1 MSPTIE
7 ERKSMVRVRTI
18 GRIAAAVTMLSL
30 SSGASLS
37 AVAGKVID
45 QIGLPKVAGQQLKFD
60 VESLVTAVLR
70 PADGAGQSTV
80 LSAIVAVF
88 ALLFLAAIIYF
99 VFGLIQGLRGA
110 RGGVETAFSVVAALV
125 IAIVGFQVLA

>member
-1 MSPTIE
+1 MAS
-7 ERKSMVRVRTI
+7 VRTI
-18 GRIAAAVTMLSL
+18 GRMAAPVAAMSL
-30 SSGASLS
+30 NLFVGLS
-37 AVAGKVID
+37 AVAGKVMD
-45 QIGLPKVAGQQLKFD
+45 QIGLPKIGGKELKFD
-60 VESLVTAVLR
+60 IESLADAVLR
-70 PADGAGQSTV
+70 PAEGAGKSTV

-125 IAIVGFQVLA
+125 VAIVGFQVLA

>member
-1 MSPTIE
+1 
-7 ERKSMVRVRTI
+7 MVRDGMI
-18 GRIAAAVTMLSL
+18 GRLAAAVAMLSL
-30 SSGASLS
+30 SFGTSLS

-45 QIGLPKVAGQQLKFD
+45 QIGLPKVAGQELKFD
-60 VESLVTAVLR
+60 VASLVTAVLK

-80 LSAIVAVF
+80 MGAIVAVF

-125 IAIVGFQVLA
+125 VAIVGFQVLA

>member
-1 MSPTIE
+1 MMSI
-7 ERKSMVRVRTI
+7 RTI
-18 GRIAAAVTMLSL
+18 GRMAALMAVVSV
-30 SSGASLS
+30 SVSAGLS
-37 AVAGKVID
+37 AVAGKVME
-45 QIGLPKVAGQQLKFD
+45 QIGLPKVGGQELKFD
-60 VESLVTAVLR
+60 VESLATAVLR

>member
-1 MSPTIE
+1 MAS
-7 ERKSMVRVRTI
+7 I
-18 GRIAAAVTMLSL
+18 GRTGTTVAAMTTTAVLGTVA
-30 SSGASLS
+30 GLS
-37 AVAGKVID
+37 AVAGKVME
-45 QIGLPKVAGQQLKFD
+45 QIGLPKIGGQELKFD
-60 VESLVTAVLR
+60 VQSLATAVLR

-125 IAIVGFQVLA
+125 VAIVGFQVLA

>member
-1 MSPTIE
+1 MAS
-7 ERKSMVRVRTI
+7 VRTI
-18 GRIAAAVTMLSL
+18 SSTVGLVAVMLFSAC
-30 SSGASLS
+30 ASLS
-37 AVAGKVID
+37 AVAGKVMD
-45 QIGLPKVAGQQLKFD
+45 QIGLPKVGGQELKFD
-60 VESLVTAVLR
+60 VESLATAVLR

-80 LSAIVAVF
+80 LSAIVAIF

>member
-1 MSPTIE
+1 MIA
-7 ERKSMVRVRTI
+7 RT
-18 GRIAAAVTMLSL
+18 AAVLTVVAMSA
-30 SSGASLS
+30 GAGLS
-37 AVAGKVID
+37 AVAGKVMN
-45 QIGLPKVAGQQLKFD
+45 QIGLPKIKGKELKFD
-60 VESLVTAVLR
+60 IESLATAVLA
-70 PADGAGQSTV
+70 PADGAGQETV
-80 LSAIVAVF
+80 LMAIVGIF

>member
-1 MSPTIE
+1 MANVGVIA
-7 ERKSMVRVRTI
+7 R
-18 GRIAAAVTMLSL
+18 AAAVLTAVALSA
-30 SSGASLS
+30 GAGLS
-37 AVAGKVID
+37 AVAGKVMN
-45 QIGLPKVAGQQLKFD
+45 QIGLPKIKGKELKFD
-60 VESLVTAVLR
+60 IESLATAVLA
-70 PADGAGQSTV
+70 PADGAGQETV
-80 LSAIVAVF
+80 LMAIVGIF

>member
-1 MSPTIE
+1 MAS
-7 ERKSMVRVRTI
+7 VRTI
-18 GRIAAAVTMLSL
+18 SRTVGLVAVMAFS
-30 SSGASLS
+30 ACANLS
-37 AVAGKVID
+37 AVAGKVMD
-45 QIGLPKVAGQQLKFD
+45 QIGLPKVGGQELKFD
-60 VESLVTAVLR
+60 VESLATAVLR
-70 PADGAGQSTV
+70 PADGAGESTV
-80 LSAIVAVF
+80 LSAIVAIF

>member
-1 MSPTIE
+1 
-7 ERKSMVRVRTI
+7 MVSIRTT
-18 GRIAAAVTMLSL
+18 GRMVALMAVVSV
-30 SSGASLS
+30 SVSAGLS
-37 AVAGKVID
+37 AVAGKVMD
-45 QIGLPKVAGQQLKFD
+45 QIGLPKIGGQELKFD
-60 VESLVTAVLR
+60 VESLATAVLR

>member
-1 MSPTIE
+1 MASV
-7 ERKSMVRVRTI
+7 KKI
-18 GRIAAAVTMLSL
+18 GRMAALVGMASL
-30 SSGASLS
+30 SIGASLS
-37 AVAGKVID
+37 AVAGKVMD
-45 QIGLPKVAGQQLKFD
+45 QIGLPKIGGQELKFD
-60 VESLVTAVLR
+60 VESLATAVLR

-80 LSAIVAVF
+80 LSAIVAIF

>member
-1 MSPTIE
+1 MANVGVIA
-7 ERKSMVRVRTI
+7 RT
-18 GRIAAAVTMLSL
+18 AAVLTVVAMSA
-30 SSGASLS
+30 GAGLS
-37 AVAGKVID
+37 AVAGKVMN
-45 QIGLPKVAGQQLKFD
+45 QIGLPKIKGKELKFD
-60 VESLVTAVLR
+60 IESLATAVLA
-70 PADGAGQSTV
+70 PADGAGQETV
-80 LSAIVAVF
+80 LMAIVGIF

>member
-1 MSPTIE
+1 
-7 ERKSMVRVRTI
+7 MVRDRMI
-18 GRIAAAVTMLSL
+18 GRIAAAAAVLSL
-30 SSGASLS
+30 SVGKSLS

-45 QIGLPKVAGQQLKFD
+45 QIGLPKVAGQDLKFD
-60 VESLVTAVLR
+60 VGSLVTAVLK

-80 LSAIVAVF
+80 MSAIVAVF

-125 IAIVGFQVLA
+125 VAIVGFQVLA

>member
-1 MSPTIE
+1 MMST
-7 ERKSMVRVRTI
+7 RMI
-18 GRIAAAVTMLSL
+18 GRMAAMMAV
-30 SSGASLS
+30 ASASVSAGLS
-37 AVAGKVID
+37 AVAGKVMD
-45 QIGLPKVAGQQLKFD
+45 QIGLPKIGGQELKFD
-60 VESLVTAVLR
+60 VESLATAVLR

-125 IAIVGFQVLA
+125 VAIVGFQILA

>member
-1 MSPTIE
+1 VAS
-7 ERKSMVRVRTI
+7 I
-18 GRIAAAVTMLSL
+18 GRTGTTVAAVTTSAVL
-30 SSGASLS
+30 GTVAGLS
-37 AVAGKVID
+37 AVAGKVME
-45 QIGLPKVAGQQLKFD
+45 QIGLPKIGGQELKFD
-60 VESLVTAVLR
+60 VQSLATAVLR

-125 IAIVGFQVLA
+125 VAIVGFQVLA

>member
-1 MSPTIE
+1 MMSTRMIC
-7 ERKSMVRVRTI
+7 RM
-18 GRIAAAVTMLSL
+18 AALMAVVS
-30 SSGASLS
+30 ASVSAGLS
-37 AVAGKVID
+37 AVAGKVMD
-45 QIGLPKVAGQQLKFD
+45 QIGLPKIGGQELKFD
-60 VESLVTAVLR
+60 VESLATAVLR

>member
-1 MSPTIE
+1 
-7 ERKSMVRVRTI
+7 MVRVRI
-18 GRIAAAVTMLSL
+18 GRIAAAVTVLALSA
-30 SSGASLS
+30 GATLS

-45 QIGLPKVAGQQLKFD
+45 QIGLPKVAGVELKFD
-60 VESLVTAVLR
+60 IESLVTAVLR
-70 PADGAGQSTV
+70 PADGAGKSTV
-80 LSAIVAVF
+80 VSAIVAVF
-88 ALLFLAAIIYF
+88 ALLFLSAIIYF

>member
-1 MSPTIE
+1 MAS
-7 ERKSMVRVRTI
+7 I
-18 GRIAAAVTMLSL
+18 GRTGTTAAAVTTTAVL
-30 SSGASLS
+30 GTVAGLS
-37 AVAGKVID
+37 AVAGKVMEE
-45 QIGLPKVAGQQLKFD
+45 IGLPKIGGQELKFD
-60 VESLVTAVLR
+60 VQSLATAVLR

-125 IAIVGFQVLA
+125 VAIVGFQVLA

>member
-1 MSPTIE
+1 MASIG
-7 ERKSMVRVRTI
+7 TI
-18 GRIAAAVTMLSL
+18 GRTAAAVTAAALGAS
-30 SSGASLS
+30 ASLS
-37 AVAGKVID
+37 AVAGKVME
-45 QIGLPKVAGQQLKFD
+45 QIGLPKVGGQELKFD
-60 VESLVTAVLR
+60 VQSLATAVLR

-88 ALLFLAAIIYF
+88 ALLFLAAIVYF

-125 IAIVGFQVLA
+125 VAIVGFQVLA

>member
-1 MSPTIE
+1 MASVKTIDRMAALVTVVLLGLCVSP
-7 ERKSMVRVRTI
+7 
-18 GRIAAAVTMLSL
+18 
-30 SSGASLS
+30 S
-37 AVAGKVID
+37 AVAGKVME
-45 QIGLPKVAGQQLKFD
+45 QIGLPKVGGKELKFD
-60 VESLVTAVLR
+60 IESLATAVLR

-110 RGGVETAFSVVAALV
+110 RGGVETAFSVIAALV
-125 IAIVGFQVLA
+125 IAVVGFQVLA

>member
-1 MSPTIE
+1 
-7 ERKSMVRVRTI
+7 MVRVRI
-18 GRIAAAVTMLSL
+18 GRIAAAVTVLALSV
-30 SSGASLS
+30 GATLS

-45 QIGLPKVAGQQLKFD
+45 QIGLPKVAGVELKFD
-60 VESLVTAVLR
+60 IESLVTAVLR
-70 PADGAGQSTV
+70 PADGAGKSTV
-80 LSAIVAVF
+80 VSAIVAVF
-88 ALLFLAAIIYF
+88 ALLFLSAIIYF

>member
-1 MSPTIE
+1 MASV
-7 ERKSMVRVRTI
+7 KTI
-18 GRIAAAVTMLSL
+18 GRMVALMAV
-30 SSGASLS
+30 ASVGVSTGLS

-45 QIGLPKVAGQQLKFD
+45 QIGLPKVGGQELKFD
-60 VESLVTAVLR
+60 VESLTTAVLR

-80 LSAIVAVF
+80 LSAIVAIF
-88 ALLFLAAIIYF
+88 ALLFLAAIVYF

>member
-1 MSPTIE
+1 
-7 ERKSMVRVRTI
+7 
-18 GRIAAAVTMLSL
+18 
-30 SSGASLS
+30 
-37 AVAGKVID
+37 VIN
-45 QIGLPKVAGQQLKFD
+45 QIGLPTIGGQSLKFD
-60 VESLVTAVLR
+60 IGSLVTAVLK

-88 ALLFLAAIIYF
+88 ALLFLSAIIYF

-110 RGGVETAFSVVAALV
+110 RGGVEAAFSVVAALV

>member
-1 MSPTIE
+1 MPNVGMIA
-7 ERKSMVRVRTI
+7 RTAAVL
-18 GRIAAAVTMLSL
+18 AAASL
-30 SSGASLS
+30 STAAGLS
-37 AVAGKVID
+37 AVAGKVMSE
-45 QIGLPKVAGQQLKFD
+45 IGLPKIKGKELKFD
-60 VESLVTAVLR
+60 IESLANAVLA

-80 LSAIVAVF
+80 LSAIVAIF

>member
-1 MSPTIE
+1 MASIGMTC
-7 ERKSMVRVRTI
+7 RT
-18 GRIAAAVTMLSL
+18 AAAATVALLS
-30 SSGASLS
+30 ASAGLS
-37 AVAGKVID
+37 AVAGKVME
-45 QIGLPKVAGQQLKFD
+45 QIGLPKIGGQELKFD
-60 VESLVTAVLR
+60 VQSLATAVLR

-88 ALLFLAAIIYF
+88 ALLFLAAIVYF

-125 IAIVGFQVLA
+125 VAIVGFQVLA

>member
-1 MSPTIE
+1 MAG
-7 ERKSMVRVRTI
+7 VRTFSRTV
-18 GRIAAAVTMLSL
+18 GLVAVMSFGA
-30 SSGASLS
+30 GASLS
-37 AVAGKVID
+37 AVAGKVMD
-45 QIGLPKVAGQQLKFD
+45 QIGLPKVGGQELKFD
-60 VESLVTAVLR
+60 VESLATAVLR

-80 LSAIVAVF
+80 LSAIVAIF

>member
-1 MSPTIE
+1 M
-7 ERKSMVRVRTI
+7 I
-18 GRIAAAVTMLSL
+18 GRMAALMAVVS
-30 SSGASLS
+30 ASVSAGLS
-37 AVAGKVID
+37 AVAGKVMD
-45 QIGLPKVAGQQLKFD
+45 QIGLPKIGGQELKFD
-60 VESLVTAVLR
+60 VESLATAVLR

-110 RGGVETAFSVVAALV
+110 RGGAETAFSVVAALV

>member
-1 MSPTIE
+1 MAS
-7 ERKSMVRVRTI
+7 VGTI
-18 GRIAAAVTMLSL
+18 GRMAAPVAAMSL
-30 SSGASLS
+30 SVFVGLS
-37 AVAGKVID
+37 AVAGKVMD
-45 QIGLPKVAGQQLKFD
+45 QIGLPKIGGKELKFD
-60 VESLVTAVLR
+60 VESLADAVLR
-70 PADGAGQSTV
+70 PAEGAGKSTV

-125 IAIVGFQVLA
+125 VAIVGFQVLA